1 MKKTIAKKVLTL
13 TSTILMTLLMV
24 LGFNGT
30 RVQADTNDTT
40 TQKVVLTKYGFK
52 KGVTANHS
60 ATDQRWDVN
69 GAEPLQGVDF
79 TIYNVTANYWK
90 SPKDYKGSSDSAPV
104 AAKGTTNDKGQLTQE
119 LPTQSKDASG
129 KPRAAV
135 YLFKETNPR
144 AGYETTAEMT
154 ADFWLTLP
162 AKAADDGNVYV
173 YPKNVQKT
181 TYEHTFVTKD
191 AKTKEVLAGAGFKI
205 SNSDSKF
212 LKLTNKDG
220 ENVNINEGFI
230 DVLANNYRLTW
241 VAESDATVFTSDKDG
256 KFGLNGFDII
266 NNNTTTYTAV
276 ETQVPD
282 GYVAAANTDFKA
294 DNSSSEIPNEPKG
307 ILPHTGGTGTVIF
320 AILGVALIAFGAV
333 AYRKRRN
340 GF

>member
-30 RVQADTNDTT
+30 RVQADTNDTK
-40 TQKVVLTKYGFK
+40 TQNVVLTKYGFEK
-52 KGVTANHS
+52 DVTVIERS
-60 ATDQRWDVN
+60 TTEQTWTGD
-69 GAEPLQGVDF
+69 GAKPLQGVDF

-90 SPKDYKGSSDSAPV
+90 APKDYQGSFDSAPV
-104 AAKGTTNDKGQLTQE
+104 AATGTTNNAGQLTQE
-119 LPTQSKDASG
+119 LPTQSTDASG

-135 YLFKETNPR
+135 YLFHETNPR
-144 AGYETTAEMT
+144 AGYNTS

-162 AKAADDGNVYV
+162 AKAAADGNVYV

-181 TYEHTFVTKD
+181 TYNRTFVTRD
-191 AKTKEVLAGAGFKI
+191 AETKEVLEGAGFKI
-205 SNSDSKF
+205 SNSDGKF
-212 LKLTNKDG
+212 LKLTDKDG
-220 ENVNINEGFI
+220 KDVGISEGFI

-241 VAESDATVFTSDKDG
+241 VAESDATVFTSDKEG

-266 NNNTTTYTAV
+266 DNKTTTYTAV

-282 GYVAAANTDFKA
+282 GYHAADNTDFQA
-294 DNSSSEIPNEPKG
+294 DNSSSDILIAPLG
-307 ILPHTGGTGTVIF
+307 ILPHTGGTGIVIF
-320 AILGVALIAFGAV
+320 VILGVALIAFGAV

>member
-40 TQKVVLTKYGFK
+40 TQKVVLTKYGFEE
-52 KGVTANHS
+52 GVTAIERDTNQIWTVDS
-60 ATDQRWDVN
+60 AK
-69 GAEPLQGVDF
+69 PLQGVDF
-79 TIYNVTANYWK
+79 IIYDVTADYWA
-90 SPKDYKGSSDSAPV
+90 SPKDYKGSIEHAKV
-104 AAKGTTNDKGQLTQE
+104 AAPKGTTDGNGQLTQS
-119 LPTQSKDASG
+119 LPTQSTDANR

-135 YLFKETNPR
+135 YLFHETNPR
-144 AGYETTAEMT
+144 AGYDTS

-162 AKAADDGNVYV
+162 AKAAADGNVYV

-181 TYEHTFVTKD
+181 TYAHTFVTKD
-191 AKTKEVLAGAGFKI
+191 YNTKEVLEGAGFNI
-205 SNSDSKF
+205 SNSGGKF
-212 LKLTNKDG
+212 LKLTDKDG
-220 ENVNINEGFI
+220 KDVSISEGFI

-241 VAESDATVFTSDKDG
+241 VAESDDATVFTSDKSG
-256 KFGLNGFDII
+256 MFGLNGFD
-266 NNNTTTYTAV
+266 NKTTNYTAV
-276 ETQVPD
+276 ETKVPD
-282 GYVAAANTDFKA
+282 GYVAATNTDFKA
-294 DNSSSEIPNEPKG
+294 DNSSSEIRLAPSS

>member
-40 TQKVVLTKYGFK
+40 KQNVVITKYGFDK
-52 KGVTANHS
+52 DVPVT
-60 ATDQRWDVN
+60 QRPTEQIWTVD
-69 GAEPLQGVDF
+69 GAKPLQGVDF
-79 TIYNVTANYWK
+79 IIYDVTANYWK
-90 SPKDYKGSSDSAPV
+90 SPKDYKGSFDSAPV

-119 LPTQSKDASG
+119 LSTHSTDTNG
-129 KPRAAV
+129 KYRAAV
-135 YLFKETNPR
+135 YLFQETNPR
-144 AGYETTAEMT
+144 AGYNTS

-162 AKAADDGNVYV
+162 ATAAADGKVYV

-181 TYEHTFVTKD
+181 TYGRTFVTRD
-191 AKTKEVLAGAGFKI
+191 DKTKEVLEGAGFKI
-205 SNSDSKF
+205 SNSDGKF
-212 LKLTNKDG
+212 LKLTDKDG
-220 ENVNINEGFI
+220 KDVSISEGFI

-241 VAESDATVFTSDKDG
+241 VDKSDAESDATVFTSDKNG
-256 KFGLNGFDII
+256 KFGLNGFTD
-266 NNNTTTYTAV
+266 NTTTYRAV
-276 ETQVPD
+276 ETKVLD
-282 GYVAAANTDFKA
+282 GYHAADNTDFKA
-294 DNSSSEIPNEPKG
+294 DNSSSDILIAPLG

>member
-40 TQKVVLTKYGFK
+40 TQNVVLTKYGFDK
-52 KGVTANHS
+52 DVTAIGR
-60 ATDQRWDVN
+60 ATDQNWN
-69 GAEPLQGVDF
+69 GGDGAKPLQGVDF
-79 TIYNVTANYWK
+79 TIYNVTANYWA
-90 SPKDYKGSSDSAPV
+90 SPKEYKGGSDSAPV
-104 AAKGTTNDKGQLTQE
+104 ATGTTNDKGQLTQA
-119 LPTQSKDASG
+119 LPTQSTDANG

-135 YLFKETNPR
+135 YLFHETNPR
-144 AGYETTAEMT
+144 AGYDTS

-162 AKAADDGNVYV
+162 AKAAADGSVYV

-181 TYEHTFVTKD
+181 TYNRTFVTRD
-191 AKTKEVLAGAGFKI
+191 AKTKEVLEGAGFKI
-205 SNSDSKF
+205 SNSGGKF
-212 LKLTNKDG
+212 LKLTDKDG
-220 ENVNINEGFI
+220 KDVSISEGFI

-241 VAESDATVFTSDKDG
+241 VAERDATVFTSNKEG

-266 NNNTTTYTAV
+266 DNKTTTYTAV

-282 GYVAAANTDFKA
+282 GYQAAEKTNFQA
-294 DNSSSEIPNEPKG
+294 DNSSSDILIEPLG
-307 ILPHTGGTGTVIF
+307 ILPYTGGTGIVIF
-320 AILGVALIAFGAV
+320 VILGVALIAFGAV

>member
-24 LGFNGT
+24 LGVNGT

-40 TQKVVLTKYGFK
+40 TQNVVLTKYGFDK
-52 KGVTANHS
+52 DVTAIDR
-60 ATDQRWDVN
+60 ATDQNWTSD
-69 GAEPLQGVDF
+69 GAKPLQGVDF

-90 SPKDYKGSSDSAPV
+90 SPKDYQGSFDSAPV
-104 AAKGTTNDKGQLTQE
+104 AATGTTNNAGQLTQA
-119 LPTQSKDASG
+119 LLTQSTDASG

-135 YLFKETNPR
+135 YLFHETNPR
-144 AGYETTAEMT
+144 AGYNTS

-162 AKAADDGNVYV
+162 AKAAADRNVYV

-181 TYEHTFVTKD
+181 TYNRTFVTRD
-191 AKTKEVLAGAGFKI
+191 AETKEVLEGAGFKI
-205 SNSDSKF
+205 SNSDGKF
-212 LKLTNKDG
+212 LKLTDKDG
-220 ENVNINEGFI
+220 KDVSIGEGFI

-241 VAESDATVFTSDKDG
+241 VDKSAATVFTSNKEG

-266 NNNTTTYTAV
+266 DNKTTTYTAV

-282 GYVAAANTDFKA
+282 GYQAAAANTDFKA
-294 DNSSSEIPNEPKG
+294 DNSSSDILIAPLG
-307 ILPHTGGTGTVIF
+307 ILPHTGGTGIVIF
-320 AILGVALIAFGAV
+320 VILGVALIAFGAV

>member
-40 TQKVVLTKYGFK
+40 KQNVVLTKYGFDK
-52 KGVTANHS
+52 DVTAIDR
-60 ATDQRWDVN
+60 ATDQNWN
-69 GAEPLQGVDF
+69 GDDAKLLQGVDF
-79 TIYNVTANYWK
+79 TIYDVTANYWA
-90 SPKDYKGSSDSAPV
+90 SPNDYHGLFDINNI
-104 AAKGTTNDKGQLTQE
+104 AAKGTTDDKGQLTQE

-135 YLFKETNPR
+135 YLFHETNPR
-144 AGYETTAEMT
+144 AGYNTS

-162 AKAADDGNVYV
+162 AKAAANGNVYV

-181 TYEHTFVTKD
+181 TYERTFVTKD
-191 AKTKEVLAGAGFKI
+191 AKTKEVLEGAGFKI
-205 SNSDSKF
+205 SNGDGKF
-212 LKLTNKDG
+212 LKLTDKDG
-220 ENVNINEGFI
+220 QNVSIGEGFI

-241 VAESDATVFTSDKDG
+241 VAESDATVFTSDNNG
-256 KFGLNGFDII
+256 KFGLNGFAD
-266 NNNTTTYTAV
+266 NTTAYKAV
-276 ETQVPD
+276 ETKVPD
-282 GYVAAANTDFKA
+282 GYVAATNTDFKA
-294 DNSSSEIPNEPKG
+294 DNSSSDILNAPKG
-307 ILPHTGGTGTVIF
+307 MLPHTGGTGTVIF
-320 AILGVALIAFGAV
+320 VILGVALIAFGAV

>member
-40 TQKVVLTKYGFK
+40 KQNVVLTKYGFDK
-52 KGVTANHS
+52 DVTAIDR
-60 ATDQRWDVN
+60 ATDQNWN
-69 GAEPLQGVDF
+69 GDDAKLLQGVDF
-79 TIYNVTANYWK
+79 TIYDVTANYWA
-90 SPKDYKGSSDSAPV
+90 SPKDYHGLFDINNI
-104 AAKGTTNDKGQLTQE
+104 AAKGTTDDKGQLTQA
-119 LPTQSKDASG
+119 LPTQSKDTSG

-135 YLFKETNPR
+135 YLFHETNPR
-144 AGYETTAEMT
+144 AGYNTS

-162 AKAADDGNVYV
+162 ATAAADGKVYV

-181 TYEHTFVTKD
+181 TYGRTFVTRD
-191 AKTKEVLAGAGFKI
+191 DKTKEVLEGAGFKI
-205 SNSDSKF
+205 SNSDGKF
-212 LKLTNKDG
+212 LKLTDKDG
-220 ENVNINEGFI
+220 KDVSISEGFI

-241 VAESDATVFTSDKDG
+241 VAESDATVFTSDNNG
-256 KFGLNGFDII
+256 KFGLNGFDD
-266 NNNTTTYTAV
+266 NTKTYTAV
-276 ETQVPD
+276 ETKVLD
-282 GYVAAANTDFKA
+282 GYVATNTNFKA
-294 DNSSSEIPNEPKG
+294 DNSSSDILNEPKG
-307 ILPHTGGTGTVIF
+307 MLPLTGGTGTVIF

>member
-40 TQKVVLTKYGFK
+40 KQNVVITKYGFDK
-52 KGVTANHS
+52 DVT
-60 ATDQRWDVN
+60 VN
-69 GAEPLQGVDF
+69 ERPTEQIWTGDGAKPLQGVDF

-90 SPKDYKGSSDSAPV
+90 SPKDYQGSFDSAPV
-104 AAKGTTNDKGQLTQE
+104 AAKGTTNDKGQLTQA
-119 LPTQSKDASG
+119 LPTHSTDG
-129 KPRAAV
+129 NDKPRAAV
-135 YLFKETNPR
+135 YLFHETNPR
-144 AGYETTAEMT
+144 AGYNTS

-173 YPKNVQKT
+173 YPKNVQTT

-191 AKTKEVLAGAGFKI
+191 AETKEVLEGAGFKI
-205 SNSDSKF
+205 SNSDGKF
-212 LKLTNKDG
+212 LKLTDKDSQ
-220 ENVNINEGFI
+220 NVPIGEGFI
-230 DVLANNYRLTW
+230 DVLANNYRLKW
-241 VAESDATVFTSDKDG
+241 VADSDATVFTSDNNG

-266 NNNTTTYTAV
+266 DNKTTTYTAV
-276 ETQVPD
+276 ETKVPD
-282 GYVAAANTDFKA
+282 GYVAATNTDFKA
-294 DNSSSEIPNEPKG
+294 DNLSSDILLAPSS

-320 AILGVALIAFGAV
+320 AISGVALIAFGAV